1 MAVRTVQHFYTHS
14 NWIELGQSGWVATSI
29 GVKWVYAGSLGISS
43 LATLALITMY
53 MMSNTHFI
61 LAFVLRFIIGLAHGV
76 LFPATVS
83 LWSIWAVPQERGTLA
98 SIGFCGTHLGTSL
111 TMLIGGLFCRYLYS
125 GWMYLFFITSILG
138 FIWFILWVALTANS
152 PQSHKRISNHER
164 DYICNLTGSTGK
176 KRIMSLASLPWK
188 NMIKSKP
195 VIALIITHIANL
207 FGLFFFLTNLGKI
220 SNELLRISP
229 QNTGYVLC
237 LGSFLTL
244 LSSLSSGI
252 VTDHLVRADMITLTN
267 ARRLFNSLT
276 SFIPVLCMI
285 SFYFCDQSRQL
296 LGIITILVYLASSGF
311 AYGSGFVVNFSDVV
325 PAFSGVIFGL
335 ANTFASLAGLIGN
348 IVAGLIIKK
357 PVIEQWRILYIMFG
371 IVYFIGGVVF
381 LIYGSAVP
389 RKWATFQAVS
399 NNTKQ
404 EQKLNNEEAIPM
416 NETT

>member
-1 MAVRTVQHFYTHS
+1 
-14 NWIELGQSGWVATSI
+14 W
-29 GVKWVYAGSLGISS
+29 
-43 LATLALITMY
+43 
-53 MMSNTHFI
+53 
-61 LAFVLRFIIGLAHGV
+61 
-76 LFPATVS
+76 
-83 LWSIWAVPQERGTLA
+83 
-98 SIGFCGTHLGTSL
+98 
-111 TMLIGGLFCRYLYS
+111 
-125 GWMYLFFITSILG
+125 
-138 FIWFILWVALTANS
+138 NS
-152 PQSHKRISNHER
+152 PYRPKR